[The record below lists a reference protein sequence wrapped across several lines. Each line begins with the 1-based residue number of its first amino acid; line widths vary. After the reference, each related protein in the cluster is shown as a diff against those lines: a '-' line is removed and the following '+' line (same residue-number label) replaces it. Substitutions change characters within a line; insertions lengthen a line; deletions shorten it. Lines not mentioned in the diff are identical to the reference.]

1 MSVGRR
7 FLCVAIVAACAL
19 IWENGSARAV
29 AQEAKGAQNGDVQ
42 DLLYLAPKRPIVIR
56 LHIRVDGQ
64 PLTEM
69 RAAIARAIFD
79 ALDADSNGVLEGSEL
94 AGIPS
99 TELLTAAAKGAG
111 KKAAASPNRPNDLR
125 KQHVTADELTAQL
138 LPSIGNPFAIVVET
152 GAKPAVN
159 SAAERLKAS
168 PYGSPQ
174 SDSLEMSS
182 LLAILDANGDG
193 RVTLDECTRVD
204 ELFHLLDLN
213 DDETISRTELAQ
225 VAAAKNSSRKGA
237 PTPLSNLAGL
247 LEPIDRQGTEEGLA
261 RKLVEKYGRTS
272 PALAATR
279 LGDPTPG
286 CELDVA
292 LPKKLLE
299 RPFVALH
306 AGSAPIEDDSIGL
319 GAAKTDEM
327 LLRLGP
333 LPIELQAAESPPRP
347 VSQTAYA
354 KALFKR
360 ADRDNN
366 DYLDASE
373 FAGTN
378 LGLGPDE
385 FKAIDRD
392 HNGMI
397 FEEEW
402 VAFMTVYQIVA
413 DHRVTLT
420 IAGAAT
426 DPIAQFDSN
435 GDGRL
440 THNEWVRA
448 LATIRSWDT
457 NHDGE
462 ISPDEIPRRFVG
474 TFHLGT
480 LSPAGNQSMAPMRG
494 MTSPPA
500 AAAGSAP
507 AWFQKMDR
515 NRDGEVSLREF
526 LGPISVFRR
535 LDANHDGYLQPDEA
549 RQGTE

>member
-1 MSVGRR
+1 MSTR
-7 FLCVAIVAACAL
+7 AI
-19 IWENGSARAV
+19 

-56 LHIRVDGQ
+56 LHIRIDGQ

-79 ALDADSNGVLEGSEL
+79 SLDADSNGVLEGSEL

-99 TELLTAAAKGAG
+99 TELLAVAAKGAG
-111 KKAAASPNRPNDLR
+111 KKATESPNRPSDLS
-125 KQHVTADELTAQL
+125 KQHVTAEELTAQL
-138 LPSIGNPFAIVVET
+138 LPSIGTPFAIVVET
-152 GAKPAVN
+152 GAKPAGK
-159 SAAERLKAS
+159 SAAERLAAG

-213 DDETISRTELAQ
+213 DDETISRTELAE
-225 VAAAKNSSRKGA
+225 VAAAKNSSRKRA
-237 PTPLSNLAGL
+237 TTPLSNLAGL
-247 LEPIDRQGTEEGLA
+247 LEPIDRQRTEEELA

-279 LGDPTPG
+279 LGDPTPR

-299 RPFVALH
+299 RPSVGLH
-306 AGSAPIEDDSIGL
+306 AGSAMIEDDSIGL
-319 GAAKTDEM
+319 GAGKPDEV
-327 LLRLGP
+327 LLRLGA

-347 VSQTAYA
+347 VSRSAYA
-354 KALFKR
+354 KSLFKR

-373 FAGTN
+373 FASTN

-480 LSPAGNQSMAPMRG
+480 LSPAGNQSMAPMMG
-494 MTSPPA
+494 MTARPA
-500 AAAGSAP
+500 AAASSAP

-549 RQGTE
+549 RQGSE